1 MPETDLNIESA
12 IAKLISALG
21 EKLPASAENGLSK
34 TPRRVAKAFE
44 KVFSG
49 YNQDPKEI
57 LTTFMEKRYDEMI
70 VVRDIEF
77 YSTCQ
82 HHLLPFFGKA
92 HIGYIPNG
100 KIIGLSKMP
109 RLVEIYS
116 RRLQVQEQLTVEI
129 ARSLTELIHPKGVG
143 VVLEAKHLC
152 MMARGVEKQG
162 STVVT
167 SAMLG
172 LFKREL
178 KIIVQGKFPL
188 VKVQEAID
196 TYLNNMSRGKILLIP
211 TVEAMN

>member
-1 MPETDLNIESA
+1 MRPTESGIEHA
-12 IAKLISALG
+12 VKKLIAALG
-21 EKLPASAENGLSK
+21 QKLPANAENGLSK

-49 YNQDPKEI
+49 YGQDPKEI
-57 LTTFMEKRYDEMI
+57 LTTFTEKRYDEMI

-129 ARSLTELIHPKGVG
+129 ARALTELIHPKGVG

-172 LFKREL
+172 LFKREMNTRSEFL
-178 KIIVQGKFPL
+178 KLIGK
-188 VKVQEAID
+188 
-196 TYLNNMSRGKILLIP
+196 
-211 TVEAMN
+211 

>member
-1 MPETDLNIESA
+1 MPTTNPNIENA
-12 IAKLISALG
+12 VAELITALG
-21 EKLPASAENGLSK
+21 QKLPASAGKGLSE

-49 YNQDPKEI
+49 YRQDPKEI
-57 LTTFMEKRYDEMI
+57 LTTFTEKRYDEMI

-129 ARSLTELIHPKGVG
+129 AQALKKLIDPRGVG

-172 LFKREL
+172 LFKKEL
-178 KIIVQGKFPL
+178 NTRSEFLKLIGK
-188 VKVQEAID
+188 
-196 TYLNNMSRGKILLIP
+196 
-211 TVEAMN
+211 

>member
-1 MPETDLNIESA
+1 MPTGNPKIEQAVSA
-12 IAKLISALG
+12 LVTALG
-21 EKLPASAENGLSK
+21 EKLSHENLSQ
-34 TPRRVAKAFE
+34 TPRRVARAFE

-49 YNQDPKEI
+49 YAQDPKQI
-57 LTTFMEKRYDEMI
+57 LTVFEDRHYDEMI
-70 VVRDIEF
+70 VVKDIEF
-77 YSTCQ
+77 YSTCA

-100 KIIGLSKMP
+100 KIIGLSKIP

-116 RRLQVQEQLTVEI
+116 RRLQNQERLTVEI
-129 ARSLTELIHPKGVG
+129 AQAFRDLIKPKGVG

-172 LFKREL
+172 LFKKEMNTRSEFL
-178 KIIVQGKFPL
+178 K
-188 VKVQEAID
+188 
-196 TYLNNMSRGKILLIP
+196 LIGR
-211 TVEAMN
+211 